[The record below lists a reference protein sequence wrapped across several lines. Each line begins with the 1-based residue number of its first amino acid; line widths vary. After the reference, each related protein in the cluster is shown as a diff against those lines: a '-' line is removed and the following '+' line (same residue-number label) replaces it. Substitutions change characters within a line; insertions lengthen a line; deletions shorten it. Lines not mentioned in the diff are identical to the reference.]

1 MVPRPCKGLRLLAP
15 AGVALCLGALL
26 GGCSQPLLLF
36 RGTPEPAGAAA
47 EPATTGSIAPRS
59 LTFGADLNGEDWRR
73 AQGALSLALDP
84 QGNGRPVKW
93 DNPDS
98 GMHGSVNPTGLP
110 YVAEDQICR
119 NFLASV
125 IGSERSRFVR
135 GTGCKPSGGEWSLKR
150 IHTAAAPAKLPGETN
165 SEAAAPTA
173 KAVGAKTPTVGK
185 PDGEAAE

>member
-1 MVPRPCKGLRLLAP
+1 MVPRHCKGLRLLAR
-15 AGVALCLGALL
+15 AGAALCLGAPL

-36 RGTPEPAGAAA
+36 RGTPEPTVAAV
-47 EPATTGSIAPRS
+47 EPATTGSIARPS
-59 LTFGADLNGEDWRR
+59 PTFGADLNGEDWRR

-150 IHTAAAPAKLPGETN
+150 VHTAAAPARMPGEKG
-165 SEAAAPTA
+165 SEESGPAA
-173 KAVGAKTPTVGK
+173 KAGAPK
-185 PDGEAAE
+185 PQAASDEAAE